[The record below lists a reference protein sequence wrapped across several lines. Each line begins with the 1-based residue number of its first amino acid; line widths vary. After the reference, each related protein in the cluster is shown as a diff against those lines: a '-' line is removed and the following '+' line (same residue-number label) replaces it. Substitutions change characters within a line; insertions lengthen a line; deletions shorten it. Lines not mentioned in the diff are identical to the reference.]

1 MQAQTIG
8 QKKGDVLTS
17 EIDPIGSVVCVTVT
31 YGDRS
36 HYIKAMVERLSLIG
50 VGKLVVVDNGSKE
63 RSASALK
70 ELAIHQIGI
79 NIVLLRH
86 DANLGSAEGFH
97 VGLAYAKDKLKEDF
111 IWLLD
116 DDNLPQPDA
125 LKALFQAYRKLSID
139 QELVCLQSIRKPGMQ
154 SVHTVTLLQPRNNFL
169 GFHFPLI
176 MSKVAERIDL
186 KTKKQS
192 PKEEIPIKIDAVPY
206 GGFFFPRKCFNVIGL
221 PDPSYTLYMDDFEYT
236 NRVVTKGGSIW
247 LIPTSIVDDV
257 EQSHHVQTA
266 KKPLLYHST
275 LDTAQEFKVYYTVRN
290 MIYFYEKHYGANAI
304 IYYINQ
310 FILMTFLQVSA
321 LLRGKQSRL
330 KLVKQAI
337 KDGKEG
343 KMGTR
348 YELP

>member
-1 MQAQTIG
+1 
-8 QKKGDVLTS
+8 
-17 EIDPIGSVVCVTVT
+17 
-31 YGDRS
+31 
-36 HYIKAMVERLSLIG
+36 
-50 VGKLVVVDNGSKE
+50 
-63 RSASALK
+63 
-70 ELAIHQIGI
+70 
-79 NIVLLRH
+79 
-86 DANLGSAEGFH
+86 
-97 VGLAYAKDKLKEDF
+97 
-111 IWLLD
+111 
-116 DDNLPQPDA
+116 
-125 LKALFQAYRKLSID
+125 
-139 QELVCLQSIRKPGMQ
+139 
-154 SVHTVTLLQPRNNFL
+154 
-169 GFHFPLI
+169 
-176 MSKVAERIDL
+176 
-186 KTKKQS
+186 
-192 PKEEIPIKIDAVPY
+192 VPY